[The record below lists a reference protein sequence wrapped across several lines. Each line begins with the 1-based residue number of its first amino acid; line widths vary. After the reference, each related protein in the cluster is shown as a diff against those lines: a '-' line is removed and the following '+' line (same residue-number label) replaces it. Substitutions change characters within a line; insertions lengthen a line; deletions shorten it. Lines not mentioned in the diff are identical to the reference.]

1 MYLLNDVEARILGCL
16 IEKEITTPDYYPM
29 TLNSLTNACNQK
41 SNREPTVSFEKTT
54 VVRGLDSLQVKGLTE
69 KIYKTDSRVPKYD
82 NVFAKSLKVS
92 LPEVAVVCE
101 LLLRGPQT
109 PGELRSRGDRMYKF
123 KGRQEVEDTI
133 TGLMEREEPL
143 VVKLPRQHGRKEHRY
158 MHLLSGEPETREQA
172 HSLTEEKA
180 VVQVRSENEQI
191 AKLEGKIVELRN
203 DLDTLKQQFA
213 IFRSQF
219 E

>member
-1 MYLLNDVEARILGCL
+1 MHLLNDVEARILGCL
-16 IEKEITTPDYYPM
+16 IEKEITTPDYYPL

-41 SNREPTVSFEKTT
+41 SNREPTVSFEDTT

-69 KIYKTDSRVPKYD
+69 KIYKAESRVPKYG
-82 NVFAKSLKVS
+82 NVFAKSLK
-92 LPEVAVVCE
+92 LNPPEVALICE

-109 PGELRSRGDRMYKF
+109 PGELRSRGDRIYKF
-123 KGRQEVEDTI
+123 EGLLEVEVTI
-133 TGLMEREEPL
+133 KDLMEREEPL

-158 MHLLSGEPETREQA
+158 MHLLSGEPEIRDPD
-172 HSLTEEKA
+172 
-180 VVQVRSENEQI
+180 NEQI
-191 AKLEGKIVELRN
+191 AKLEGEIVELRK
-203 DLDTLKQQFA
+203 DLDTLKQEFA